1 MARLNNIKDVNK
13 ISIGQELSLGNIQE
27 PETTQNAVT
36 YETEPNDLTG
46 MDSFVRQEPVQKNEI
61 SPFVQGMAG
70 GAAVLL
76 APKVLKVSKT
86 AYTGVKSGTQK
97 AYVNMKASA
106 KSNAKA
112 VRNFVARKAKHA
124 AKSAELHYAFG
135 KDAVKK
141 GASKV
146 AQKTKTVAKNAA
158 HKTKI
163 AGRYTRFIGNTK
175 VAPKLIKG
183 AGRLA
188 GPLAALYGLYEVKTA
203 YEQGGAKAAA
213 KQAIKTGSGLAGGWA
228 GAEIGA
234 TVGTMVGGPIGTVI
248 GGAIG
253 GIAGYFFGEK
263 LFS

>member
-112 VRNFVARKAKHA
+112 VRNFVARKAKHVPQ
-124 AKSAELHYAFG
+124 KSHKKQKLPQKMQLTKQKLQEDIQDLLVIQKLH
-135 KDAVKK
+135 
-141 GASKV
+141 
-146 AQKTKTVAKNAA
+146 QN
-158 HKTKI
+158 
-163 AGRYTRFIGNTK
+163 
-175 VAPKLIKG
+175 
-183 AGRLA
+183 
-188 GPLAALYGLYEVKTA
+188 
-203 YEQGGAKAAA
+203 
-213 KQAIKTGSGLAGGWA
+213 
-228 GAEIGA
+228 
-234 TVGTMVGGPIGTVI
+234 
-248 GGAIG
+248 
-253 GIAGYFFGEK
+253 
-263 LFS
+263 